1 MTPNDRSILFIDNS
15 NSDFTGLDL
24 NTTKVRGTESS
35 LILLAESLVKN
46 SIYVKVLTEIDKD
59 VLCNGVIYSNKNI
72 HQETT
77 YDLCV
82 AISNANLFN
91 DISAKKKVV
100 WSNSLQPFEK
110 FLRKKQLLP
119 FLKHKPEV
127 VTMCNYQFYKR
138 SYLTSMYGKHMISL
152 SVDPR
157 FYTEKVDLENI
168 PSPYALNNVRSHRN
182 LDWLIDIWTKS
193 FNNKNGKAKLFINPN
208 LIEYSD
214 EMKESNIYE
223 RKFGSRD
230 DLINELR
237 NTRVFAYT
245 GHKSDIWVLTV
256 EEAVQMCVPIVTY
269 GIGSVEDRVIHN
281 ETGFIAK
288 NDEEFA
294 KYLEMLL
301 FDDEFYNK
309 IRRKMFKR
317 RGFKNWDFIADIW
330 IKKFLS

>member
-1 MTPNDRSILFIDNS
+1 MALNDKSVLFIDNS
-15 NSDFTGLDL
+15 DSDFTGYDL

-46 SIYVKVLTEIDKD
+46 NIYVKVLTEIEKD
-59 VLCNGVIYSNKNI
+59 VLCNGVIYCNKSV
-72 HQETT
+72 HQEINF
-77 YDLCV
+77 DLCI

-91 DISAKKKVV
+91 KISAKKKVV

-110 FLRKKQLLP
+110 FLRKKQLLA

-127 VTMCNYQFYKR
+127 VTMCNYQYYKR
-138 SYLTSMYGKHMISL
+138 SFLTSMYGKHMISL

-157 FYTEKVDLENI
+157 FYNEKVDLEKI
-168 PSPYALNNVRSHRN
+168 PKPYALNNVRSHRN
-182 LDWLIDIWTKS
+182 LDWLIDIWTNS

-208 LIEYSD
+208 LIEYSE
-214 EMKESNIYE
+214 EMKKSNIYE

-288 NDEEFA
+288 NDEEFS

>member
-1 MTPNDRSILFIDNS
+1 MALNDKSVLFIDNS
-15 NSDFTGLDL
+15 DSDFTGFDL

-46 SIYVKVLTEIDKD
+46 NIYVKVLTEIEKD
-59 VLCNGVIYSNKNI
+59 VLCNGVIYCNKSV
-72 HQETT
+72 HQEINF
-77 YDLCV
+77 DLCI

-91 DISAKKKVV
+91 KISAKKKVV

-110 FLRKKQLLP
+110 FLRKKQLLA

-127 VTMCNYQFYKR
+127 VTMCNYQYYKR
-138 SYLTSMYGKHMISL
+138 SFLTSMYGKHMISL

-157 FYTEKVDLENI
+157 FYNEKVDLEKI
-168 PSPYALNNVRSHRN
+168 PKPYALNNVRSHRN
-182 LDWLIDIWTKS
+182 LDWLIDIWTNS

-208 LIEYSD
+208 LIEYSE
-214 EMKESNIYE
+214 EMKKANIYE

-237 NTRVFAYT
+237 KTRVFAYT

-288 NDEEFA
+288 NDEEFS

>member
-1 MTPNDRSILFIDNS
+1 MALNDKSVLFIDNS
-15 NSDFTGLDL
+15 DSDFTGFDL

-46 SIYVKVLTEIDKD
+46 NIYVKVLTEIEKD
-59 VLCNGVIYSNKNI
+59 VLCNGVIYCNKSV
-72 HQETT
+72 HQEINF
-77 YDLCV
+77 DLCI

-91 DISAKKKVV
+91 KISAKKKVV

-110 FLRKKQLLP
+110 FLRKKQLLA

-138 SYLTSMYGKHMISL
+138 SFLTSMYGKHMISL

-157 FYTEKVDLENI
+157 FYNEKVDLEKI
-168 PSPYALNNVRSHRN
+168 PKPYALNNVRSHRN
-182 LDWLIDIWTKS
+182 LDWLIDIWTNS

-208 LIEYSD
+208 LIEYS
-214 EMKESNIYE
+214 EVMKKSNIYE

-288 NDEEFA
+288 NEEEFS

-309 IRRKMFKR
+309 IRRKMFER

>member
-1 MTPNDRSILFIDNS
+1 MALNDKSILFIDNS

-46 SIYVKVLTEIDKD
+46 NIYVKVLTEINED
-59 VLCNGVIYSNKNI
+59 VLCNGVIYSNKNV
-72 HQETT
+72 HQETQ

-91 DISAKKKVV
+91 KISAKKKVV

-208 LIEYSD
+208 LIEYSE
-214 EMKESNIYE
+214 EMKKSNIYE

-288 NDEEFA
+288 NDGEFA

-301 FDDEFYNK
+301 FDDEFYNN

>member
-1 MTPNDRSILFIDNS
+1 MALNDKSILFIDNS

-46 SIYVKVLTEIDKD
+46 NIYVKVLTEINED
-59 VLCNGVIYSNKNI
+59 VLCNGVIYSNKNV
-72 HQETT
+72 HQETQ

-91 DISAKKKVV
+91 KISAKKKVV

-119 FLKHKPEV
+119 FLKHRPEV

-288 NDEEFA
+288 NDGEFA

-301 FDDEFYNK
+301 FDDEFYNN

>member
-1 MTPNDRSILFIDNS
+1 MALNDKSILFIDNS

-46 SIYVKVLTEIDKD
+46 NIYVKILTEINEDI
-59 VLCNGVIYSNKNI
+59 LCNGVIYSNKNA
-72 HQETT
+72 HQETY

-91 DISAKKKVV
+91 KISAKKKVV

-193 FNNKNGKAKLFINPN
+193 FNNKNEKAKLFINPN

>member
-1 MTPNDRSILFIDNS
+1 MALNDKSVLFIDNS
-15 NSDFTGLDL
+15 DSDFTGFDL

-46 SIYVKVLTEIDKD
+46 NIYVKVLTEIEKD
-59 VLCNGVIYSNKNI
+59 VLCNGVIYSNKSA
-72 HQETT
+72 HQEINF
-77 YDLCV
+77 DLCI

-91 DISAKKKVV
+91 KISAKKKVV

-110 FLRKKQLLP
+110 FLRKKQLLA

-127 VTMCNYQFYKR
+127 VTMCNYQYYKR
-138 SYLTSMYGKHMISL
+138 SFLTSMYGKHMISL

-157 FYTEKVDLENI
+157 FYNEKVDLEKI
-168 PSPYALNNVRSHRN
+168 PKPYALNNVRSHRN
-182 LDWLIDIWTKS
+182 LDWLIDIWTNS

-208 LIEYSD
+208 LIEYSE
-214 EMKESNIYE
+214 EMKKSNIYE

-288 NDEEFA
+288 NDEEFS

>member
-1 MTPNDRSILFIDNS
+1 MALNDKSVLFIDNS
-15 NSDFTGLDL
+15 DSDFTGFDL

-46 SIYVKVLTEIDKD
+46 NIYVKVLTEIEKD
-59 VLCNGVIYSNKNI
+59 VLCNGVIYSNKNA
-72 HQETT
+72 HQETH

-91 DISAKKKVV
+91 KISAKKKVV

-110 FLRKKQLLP
+110 FLRKKQLLA

-138 SYLTSMYGKHMISL
+138 SFLTSMYGKHMISL
-152 SVDPR
+152 SVDSR
-157 FYTEKVDLENI
+157 FYNEKVDLEKI
-168 PSPYALNNVRSHRN
+168 PKPHALNNVRSHRN
-182 LDWLIDIWTKS
+182 LDWLIDIWTNS

-208 LIEYSD
+208 LIECSE
-214 EMKESNIYE
+214 EMKKSNIHE

>member
-1 MTPNDRSILFIDNS
+1 MALNDKSILFIDNS

-46 SIYVKVLTEIDKD
+46 NIYVKVLTEINED
-59 VLCNGVIYSNKNI
+59 VLCNGVIYSNKNV
-72 HQETT
+72 HQETQ

-91 DISAKKKVV
+91 KISAKKKVV

-168 PSPYALNNVRSHRN
+168 PSPYVLNNVRSHRN

-288 NDEEFA
+288 NDGEFA

-301 FDDEFYNK
+301 FDDEFYNN

>member
-1 MTPNDRSILFIDNS
+1 MALNDKSVLFIDNS
-15 NSDFTGLDL
+15 DSDFTGFDL

-46 SIYVKVLTEIDKD
+46 NIYVKVLTEIEKD
-59 VLCNGVIYSNKNI
+59 VLCNGVIYCNKSV
-72 HQETT
+72 HQEINF
-77 YDLCV
+77 DLCI

-91 DISAKKKVV
+91 KISAKKKVV

-110 FLRKKQLLP
+110 FLRKKQLLA

-127 VTMCNYQFYKR
+127 VTMCNYQYYKR
-138 SYLTSMYGKHMISL
+138 SFLTSMYGKHMISL

-157 FYTEKVDLENI
+157 FYNEKVDLEKI
-168 PSPYALNNVRSHRN
+168 PKPYALNNVRSHRN
-182 LDWLIDIWTKS
+182 LDWLIDIWTNS

-208 LIEYSD
+208 LIEYSE
-214 EMKESNIYE
+214 EMKKSNIHE
-223 RKFGSRD
+223 RNFGSRD

-237 NTRVFAYT
+237 NTRVLAYT

-288 NDEEFA
+288 NDEEFS

>member
-1 MTPNDRSILFIDNS
+1 MALNDKSILFIDNS
-15 NSDFTGLDL
+15 NSDFTGLDI

-35 LILLAESLVKN
+35 LILLAESLVKKN
-46 SIYVKVLTEIDKD
+46 IYVKVLTKIDED
-59 VLCNGVIYSNKNI
+59 VLCNGVIYSNKNA
-72 HQETT
+72 HQETK

-91 DISAKKKVV
+91 KISAKKKVV
-100 WSNSLQPFEK
+100 WSNSLQPLEK
-110 FLRKKQLLP
+110 FLRKKQLWP

-157 FYTEKVDLENI
+157 FYNEKVDLEKI
-168 PSPYALNNVRSHRN
+168 PKPYALNNVRSHRN

-193 FNNKNGKAKLFINPN
+193 FNNKDGKAKLFINPN

-330 IKKFLS
+330 IEKFLS

>member
-1 MTPNDRSILFIDNS
+1 MALNDKSILFIDNS
-15 NSDFTGLDL
+15 NSDFTGLDI

-46 SIYVKVLTEIDKD
+46 NIYVKVLTEINED
-59 VLCNGVIYSNKNI
+59 VLCNGVIYSNKNV
-72 HQETT
+72 HQETQ

-91 DISAKKKVV
+91 KISAKKKVV

-301 FDDEFYNK
+301 FDDEFYNN

>member
-1 MTPNDRSILFIDNS
+1 MALNDKSVLFIDNS
-15 NSDFTGLDL
+15 DSDFTGFDL

-46 SIYVKVLTEIDKD
+46 NIYVKVLTEIEKD
-59 VLCNGVIYSNKNI
+59 VLCNGVIYCNKSV
-72 HQETT
+72 HQEINF
-77 YDLCV
+77 DLCI

-91 DISAKKKVV
+91 KISAKKKVV

-110 FLRKKQLLP
+110 FLRKKQLLA

-168 PSPYALNNVRSHRN
+168 PGPYALNNVRSHRN

-208 LIEYSD
+208 LIEYSE
-214 EMKESNIYE
+214 EMKKSNIYE
-223 RKFGSRD
+223 IKFGSRD

-288 NDEEFA
+288 NDGEFA

-301 FDDEFYNK
+301 FDDEFYNN

>member
-1 MTPNDRSILFIDNS
+1 MALNDKSVLFIDNS
-15 NSDFTGLDL
+15 DSDFTGFDL

-46 SIYVKVLTEIDKD
+46 NIYVKVLTEIEKD
-59 VLCNGVIYSNKNI
+59 VLCNGVIYCNKSV
-72 HQETT
+72 HQEKNF
-77 YDLCV
+77 DLCI

-91 DISAKKKVV
+91 KISAKKKVV

-110 FLRKKQLLP
+110 FLRKKQLLA

-138 SYLTSMYGKHMISL
+138 SFLTSMYGKHMISL

-157 FYTEKVDLENI
+157 FYNEKVDLEKI
-168 PSPYALNNVRSHRN
+168 PKPYALNNVRSHRN

-208 LIEYSD
+208 LIEYSE
-214 EMKESNIYE
+214 EMKKSNIYE

-288 NDEEFA
+288 NDEEFS

>member
-1 MTPNDRSILFIDNS
+1 MAVNDKSILFIDNS

-46 SIYVKVLTEIDKD
+46 NIYVKVLTEINED
-59 VLCNGVIYSNKNI
+59 VLCNGVIYSNKNA
-72 HQETT
+72 HQETH

-91 DISAKKKVV
+91 KISAKKKVV

-309 IRRKMFKR
+309 IRLKMFKR

>member
-1 MTPNDRSILFIDNS
+1 MAVNDKSILFIDNS

-46 SIYVKVLTEIDKD
+46 NIYVKVLTEINEDI
-59 VLCNGVIYSNKNI
+59 LCNGVIYSNKNV
-72 HQETT
+72 HQET
-77 YDLCV
+77 YFDLCV

-91 DISAKKKVV
+91 KISAKKKVV

>member
-1 MTPNDRSILFIDNS
+1 MALNDKSVLFIDNS
-15 NSDFTGLDL
+15 DSDFTGFDL

-46 SIYVKVLTEIDKD
+46 NIYVKVLTEIEKD
-59 VLCNGVIYSNKNI
+59 VLCNGVIYCNKSV
-72 HQETT
+72 HQEINF
-77 YDLCV
+77 DLCI

-91 DISAKKKVV
+91 KISAKKKVV

-110 FLRKKQLLP
+110 FLRKKQLLA

-127 VTMCNYQFYKR
+127 VTMCNYQYYKR
-138 SYLTSMYGKHMISL
+138 SFLTSMYGKHMISL

-157 FYTEKVDLENI
+157 FYNEKVDLEKI
-168 PSPYALNNVRSHRN
+168 PKPYALNNVRSHRN
-182 LDWLIDIWTKS
+182 LDWLIDIWTNS

-208 LIEYSD
+208 LIEYSE
-214 EMKESNIYE
+214 EMKKSNIHE

-230 DLINELR
+230 DLINELK

-288 NDEEFA
+288 NDEEFS

>member
-1 MTPNDRSILFIDNS
+1 MALNDKSVLFIDNS
-15 NSDFTGLDL
+15 DSDFTGFDL

-46 SIYVKVLTEIDKD
+46 NIYVKVLTEIEKD
-59 VLCNGVIYSNKNI
+59 VLCNGVIYCNKSV
-72 HQETT
+72 HQEINF
-77 YDLCV
+77 DLCI

-91 DISAKKKVV
+91 KISAKKKVV

-110 FLRKKQLLP
+110 FLRKKQLFA

-127 VTMCNYQFYKR
+127 VTMCNYQYYKR
-138 SYLTSMYGKHMISL
+138 SFLTSMYGKHMISL

-157 FYTEKVDLENI
+157 FYNEKVDLEKI
-168 PSPYALNNVRSHRN
+168 PRPYALNNVRSHRN

-208 LIEYSD
+208 LIEYSE
-214 EMKESNIYE
+214 EMKKSNIYE

-288 NDEEFA
+288 NDEEFS
-294 KYLEMLL
+294 KYLELLL

>member
-1 MTPNDRSILFIDNS
+1 MALNDKSILFIDNS

-46 SIYVKVLTEIDKD
+46 NIHVKVLTEINED
-59 VLCNGVIYSNKNI
+59 VLCNGVIYSNKNA
-72 HQETT
+72 HQETH

-91 DISAKKKVV
+91 KISAKKKVV

-119 FLKHKPEV
+119 FLKHRPEV

-182 LDWLIDIWTKS
+182 LDWLIDIWTKR

-281 ETGFIAK
+281 ETRFIAK

-309 IRRKMFKR
+309 IRRKMFQR

>member
-1 MTPNDRSILFIDNS
+1 MALNDKSVLFIDNS
-15 NSDFTGLDL
+15 DSDFTGFDL

-46 SIYVKVLTEIDKD
+46 NIYVKVLTEIEKD
-59 VLCNGVIYSNKNI
+59 VLCNGVIYCNKSV
-72 HQETT
+72 HQEINF
-77 YDLCV
+77 DLCI

-91 DISAKKKVV
+91 KISAKKKVV

-110 FLRKKQLLP
+110 FLRKKQLLA

-127 VTMCNYQFYKR
+127 VTMCNYQYYKR
-138 SYLTSMYGKHMISL
+138 SFLTSMYGKHMISL

-157 FYTEKVDLENI
+157 FYNEKVDLEII
-168 PSPYALNNVRSHRN
+168 PKPYALNNVRSHRN

-208 LIEYSD
+208 LIEYSE
-214 EMKESNIYE
+214 EMKKSNIYE

-288 NDEEFA
+288 NDEEFS

>member
-1 MTPNDRSILFIDNS
+1 MALNDKSILFIDNS
-15 NSDFTGLDL
+15 NSDFTGLDI

-35 LILLAESLVKN
+35 LILLAESLVKKN
-46 SIYVKVLTEIDKD
+46 IYVKVLTKIDDD
-59 VLCNGVIYSNKNI
+59 VLCNGVIYSNKNA
-72 HQETT
+72 HQETK

-91 DISAKKKVV
+91 KISAKKKVV
-100 WSNSLQPFEK
+100 WSNSLQPLEK
-110 FLRKKQLLP
+110 FLRKKQLWP

-157 FYTEKVDLENI
+157 FYNEKVDLEKI
-168 PSPYALNNVRSHRN
+168 PNPYALNNVRSHRN

-193 FNNKNGKAKLFINPN
+193 FNNKDGKAKLFINPN

>member
-1 MTPNDRSILFIDNS
+1 MALNDKSVLFIDNS
-15 NSDFTGLDL
+15 DSDFTGFDL

-46 SIYVKVLTEIDKD
+46 NIYVKVLTEIEKD
-59 VLCNGVIYSNKNI
+59 VLCNGVIYCNKSA
-72 HQETT
+72 HQEINF
-77 YDLCV
+77 DLCI

-91 DISAKKKVV
+91 KISAKKKVV

-110 FLRKKQLLP
+110 FLRKKQLLA

-127 VTMCNYQFYKR
+127 VTMCNYQYYKR
-138 SYLTSMYGKHMISL
+138 SFLTSMYGKHMISL

-157 FYTEKVDLENI
+157 FYNEKVDLEKI
-168 PSPYALNNVRSHRN
+168 PKPYALNNVRSHRN
-182 LDWLIDIWTKS
+182 LDWLIDIWTNS

-208 LIEYSD
+208 LIEYS
-214 EMKESNIYE
+214 EVMKKSNIYE

-288 NDEEFA
+288 NDEEFS

>member
-1 MTPNDRSILFIDNS
+1 MALNDKSVLFIDNS
-15 NSDFTGLDL
+15 DSDFTGFDL

-46 SIYVKVLTEIDKD
+46 NIYVKVLTEIEKD
-59 VLCNGVIYSNKNI
+59 VLCNGVIYCNKSV
-72 HQETT
+72 HQEINF
-77 YDLCV
+77 DLCI

-91 DISAKKKVV
+91 KISAKKKVV

-110 FLRKKQLLP
+110 FLRKKQLLA

-127 VTMCNYQFYKR
+127 VTMCNYQYYKR
-138 SYLTSMYGKHMISL
+138 SFLTSMYGKHMISL

-157 FYTEKVDLENI
+157 FYNEKVDLEKI
-168 PSPYALNNVRSHRN
+168 PKPYALNNVRSHRN

>member
-1 MTPNDRSILFIDNS
+1 MALNDKSVLFIDNS
-15 NSDFTGLDL
+15 DSDFTGFDL

-46 SIYVKVLTEIDKD
+46 NIYVKVLTEIEKD
-59 VLCNGVIYSNKNI
+59 VLCNGVIYCNKSV
-72 HQETT
+72 HQEINF
-77 YDLCV
+77 DLCI

-91 DISAKKKVV
+91 KISAKKKVV

-110 FLRKKQLLP
+110 FLRKKQLLA

-127 VTMCNYQFYKR
+127 VTMCNYQYYKR
-138 SYLTSMYGKHMISL
+138 SFLTSMYGKHMISL

-157 FYTEKVDLENI
+157 FYNEKVDLEKI
-168 PSPYALNNVRSHRN
+168 PKPYALNNVRSHRN
-182 LDWLIDIWTKS
+182 LDWLIDIWTNS

-208 LIEYSD
+208 LIEYSE
-214 EMKESNIYE
+214 EMKKSNIYE

>member
-1 MTPNDRSILFIDNS
+1 MALNDKSILFIDNS

-46 SIYVKVLTEIDKD
+46 NIYVKVLTEINED
-59 VLCNGVIYSNKNI
+59 VSCNGVIYSNKNV
-72 HQETT
+72 HQETH

-91 DISAKKKVV
+91 KISAKKKVV

-230 DLINELR
+230 DLINELK

-309 IRRKMFKR
+309 IRRQMFKR

>member
-1 MTPNDRSILFIDNS
+1 MALNDKSILFIDNS

-46 SIYVKVLTEIDKD
+46 NIYVKVLTEINED
-59 VLCNGVIYSNKNI
+59 VLCNGVIYSNKNV
-72 HQETT
+72 HQETQ

-91 DISAKKKVV
+91 KISAKKKVV

-208 LIEYSD
+208 LIEYSE
-214 EMKESNIYE
+214 EMKKSNIYE

-288 NDEEFA
+288 NDGEFA

-301 FDDEFYNK
+301 FDDEFYNN

-317 RGFKNWDFIADIW
+317 RGFKSRGEKERN
-330 IKKFLS
+330 

>member
-1 MTPNDRSILFIDNS
+1 MALNDKSILFIDNS

-24 NTTKVRGTESS
+24 NSTKVRGTESS

-46 SIYVKVLTEIDKD
+46 NIYVKVLTEINED
-59 VLCNGVIYSNKNI
+59 VLCNGVIYSNKNV
-72 HQETT
+72 HQETQ

-91 DISAKKKVV
+91 KISAKKKVV

>member
-1 MTPNDRSILFIDNS
+1 MALNDKSVLFIDNS
-15 NSDFTGLDL
+15 DSDFTGFDL

-46 SIYVKVLTEIDKD
+46 NIYVKVLTEINED
-59 VLCNGVIYSNKNI
+59 VLCKGVIYSNKNA
-72 HQETT
+72 HQEIN
-77 YDLCV
+77 YDLCI

-91 DISAKKKVV
+91 KISAKKKVV

-110 FLRKKQLLP
+110 FLRKKQLLA

-127 VTMCNYQFYKR
+127 VTMCNYQYYKR
-138 SYLTSMYGKHMISL
+138 SFLTSMYGKHMISL

-157 FYTEKVDLENI
+157 FYNEKVDLEKI
-168 PSPYALNNVRSHRN
+168 PKPHALNNVRSHRN
-182 LDWLIDIWTKS
+182 LDWLIDIWTNS

-208 LIEYSD
+208 LIEYSE
-214 EMKESNIYE
+214 EMKKSNIYE

-301 FDDEFYNK
+301 FNDEFYNK

>member
-1 MTPNDRSILFIDNS
+1 MALNDKSILFIDNS
-15 NSDFTGLDL
+15 NSDFTGLDI

-35 LILLAESLVKN
+35 LILLAESLVKKN
-46 SIYVKVLTEIDKD
+46 IYVKVLTKIDED
-59 VLCNGVIYSNKNI
+59 VLCNGVIYSNKNA
-72 HQETT
+72 HQETK

-91 DISAKKKVV
+91 KISAKKKVV
-100 WSNSLQPFEK
+100 WSNSLQPLEK
-110 FLRKKQLLP
+110 FLRKKQLWP
-119 FLKHKPEV
+119 FLKHNPEV

-157 FYTEKVDLENI
+157 FYNEKVDLEKI
-168 PSPYALNNVRSHRN
+168 PNPYALNNVRSHRN

-193 FNNKNGKAKLFINPN
+193 FNNKDGKAKLFINPN

>member
-1 MTPNDRSILFIDNS
+1 MALNDKSILFIDNS

-46 SIYVKVLTEIDKD
+46 NIFVKVLTEINED
-59 VLCNGVIYSNKNI
+59 VLCNGVIYSNKNV
-72 HQETT
+72 HQETQ

-91 DISAKKKVV
+91 KISAKKKVV

-182 LDWLIDIWTKS
+182 LDWLIDIWTKR

-223 RKFGSRD
+223 RKFSSRD

-288 NDEEFA
+288 NDGEFA

-301 FDDEFYNK
+301 FDDEFYNN

>member
-1 MTPNDRSILFIDNS
+1 MALNDKSILFIDNS

-35 LILLAESLVKN
+35 LILLAESLVKKN
-46 SIYVKVLTEIDKD
+46 IYVKVLTKIDED
-59 VLCNGVIYSNKNI
+59 VLCNGVIYSNKNA
-72 HQETT
+72 HQETK

-91 DISAKKKVV
+91 NISAKKKVV
-100 WSNSLQPFEK
+100 WSNSLQPLEK
-110 FLRKKQLLP
+110 FLRKKQLWP
-119 FLKHKPEV
+119 FLKHNPEV

-157 FYTEKVDLENI
+157 FYNEKVDLEKI
-168 PSPYALNNVRSHRN
+168 PNPYALNNVRSHRN

-193 FNNKNGKAKLFINPN
+193 FNNKDGKAKLFINPN

>member
-1 MTPNDRSILFIDNS
+1 MALNYKSILFIDNS
-15 NSDFTGLDL
+15 DSDFTGLDL

-35 LILLAESLVKN
+35 LILLAESFVKKN
-46 SIYVKVLTEIDKD
+46 IYVKVLTEVDKD
-59 VLCNGVIYSNKNI
+59 VLCNGVIYSNKKAN
-72 HQETT
+72 QEMNF
-77 YDLCV
+77 DLCI

-91 DISAKKKVV
+91 NISAKKKVV

-110 FLRKKQLLP
+110 FLRKKQLIA

-127 VTMCNYQFYKR
+127 VTMCNYQFNKR

-152 SVDPR
+152 SVDPI
-157 FYTEKVDLENI
+157 FYNEKVDLEKI
-168 PSPYALNNVRSHRN
+168 PEPYVLNNVRSHRN
-182 LDWLIDIWTKS
+182 LDWLVDIWTKN

-208 LIEYSD
+208 LMEYSK
-214 EMKESNIYE
+214 EMEESQIYE
-223 RKFGSRD
+223 RKFGSRN

-256 EEAVQMCVPIVTY
+256 EEAVQMCVPIVTF

-281 ETGFIAK
+281 ETGFIVK

-294 KYLEMLL
+294 KYLGLLL
-301 FDDEFYNK
+301 FDDEFYNR

-317 RGFKNWDFIADIW
+317 RGFKNWDLIADTW